1 MCACAVGDFCYE
13 IKKPWN
19 WFSLCSSAM
28 RWLDAGQSCE
38 EPSLWV
44 WGQVVRLLWLSMVE
58 SRRSTC
64 LSIAQVMIR
73 FGHPKLA
80 RSERAIARGS
90 GRDGERQSVS
100 VLILHLCRTSPFWLH
115 AVNTIDKPYKGM
127 STPRLE
133 SFPHHIVLQNS
144 SYTLWY
150 NNTHNKII
158 FSKNISTT
166 PFWIF

>member
-19 WFSLCSSAM
+19 WFSFGSSVM
-28 RWLDAGQSCE
+28 RWLDAGRSCE

-58 SRRSTC
+58 SRRSMC

-80 RSERAIARGS
+80 RSEKAIARGS
-90 GRDGERQSVS
+90 GRDGERQSVPF
-100 VLILHLCRTSPFWLH
+100 LILHLCRTSPFWLH
-115 AVNTIDKPYKGM
+115 YRSKP
-127 STPRLE
+127 
-133 SFPHHIVLQNS
+133 FVLQKEY
-144 SYTLWY
+144 YTNLDKITSFVESCNHNRYPHSCKNCMEELHENIFFLTSLWR
-150 NNTHNKII
+150 
-158 FSKNISTT
+158 IS
-166 PFWIF
+166 